1 MSILTKQERI
11 KNAQKLGAEK
21 VLISDAVDTGDG
33 LVVLNCD
40 NEFIRVPPSAF
51 GLFSST
57 PVRDWGRFDI
67 ADDGSYIYW
76 SAMDLHLDW
85 EALNRLR
92 SIKGGEQ

>member
-33 LVVLNCD
+33 LVVWNCA
-40 NEFIRVPPSAF
+40 NEFITVPPSA
-51 GLFSST
+51 LQLLSSI
-57 PVRDWGRFDI
+57 PLGDWGEYQI

-76 SAMDLHLDW
+76 PAMDLHLDW
-85 EALNRLR
+85 QALNRLR
-92 SIKGGEQ
+92 SFKGGEQ